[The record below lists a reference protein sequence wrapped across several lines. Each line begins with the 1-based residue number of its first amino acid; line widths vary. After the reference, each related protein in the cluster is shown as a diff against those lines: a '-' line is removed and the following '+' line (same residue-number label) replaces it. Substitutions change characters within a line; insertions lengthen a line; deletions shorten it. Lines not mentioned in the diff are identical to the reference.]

1 MADIE
6 VRLDTTGMDRLLAT
20 EPQKVGRWL
29 SAFTQDLTNQ
39 IILSFGSSPPGR
51 TYSRG
56 QGRVHVASS
65 PGYPPNVD
73 EGSLWAS
80 VYWENTGPHHRTIYV
95 GVEHGEWQE
104 LGTSRIAPRPFMRP
118 AFEDAQKRIG
128 QDARSNLGLE
138 QL

>member
-1 MADIE
+1 MAIE
-6 VRLDTTGMDRLLAT
+6 VRLDTTGMDRILAT
-20 EPQKVGRWL
+20 EPRKVQSWL
-29 SAFTQDLTNQ
+29 RGFTADLNSQ
-39 IILSFGSSPPGR
+39 IMLSFGTSPPGR

-73 EGSLWAS
+73 SASLRNS
-80 VYWENTGPHHRTIYV
+80 MHWEQTGPLETTIYV
-95 GVEHGEWQE
+95 GVEHGEWLE
-104 LGTSRIAPRPFMRP
+104 FGTSRIAPRPFMRP
-118 AFEDAQKRIG
+118 AFEDAQRRIE